1 MIVFDDTAMV
11 LSIFLLAL
19 YRNKEIQTETHMT
32 CITRS

>member
-1 MIVFDDTAMV
+1 MIVFDDTAMT

-19 YRNKEIQTETHMT
+19 YRNKEIQTETQMT